1 MRFRRSLDTVVGG
14 TRSKI
19 GENMMAVGGAG
30 LVGNKRKYASG
41 RVPGLDSLSD
51 DHFEHLSRLIEGK
64 IGIRLPP
71 NKRTMVEGRLR
82 KRMKV
87 LGLAT
92 VESYGDL
99 IFEDG
104 ALNEELPHLIDC
116 LTTNK
121 TDFFREPNH
130 FDILRDQIL
139 PGLLKNKRRGSE
151 PVKIWSAA
159 CSIGAEAFTIAM
171 VLDAALRGTRETY
184 SVWGT
189 DICRDVLHQATRAVY
204 PLEMMLPVPD
214 EFHKRYC
221 MRARDQ
227 HRKEVRIVPELRR
240 NVRFQHLNLMD
251 QKYPVDRDMDVIFC
265 RNILI
270 YFSKPIQDSVVSRL
284 ISHLKPGGYLIL
296 GHSESMA
303 GGCHSQVTQVVPTVF
318 CKIASTGEKS
328 ECQPDQKR
336 RYAS

>member
-1 MRFRRSLDTVVGG
+1 MSR
-14 TRSKI
+14 
-19 GENMMAVGGAG
+19 
-30 LVGNKRKYASG
+30 KRPFASG
-41 RVPGLDSLSD
+41 GLPTPDALSD
-51 DHFEHLSRLIEGK
+51 HHFEHLSKLIEAK

-82 KRMKV
+82 KRMKA

-92 VESYGDL
+92 VESYGDM

-116 LTTNK
+116 MTTNK

-130 FDILRDQIL
+130 FNILRDQIL
-139 PGLLKNKRRGSE
+139 PGILNSKRANG

-159 CSIGAEAFTIAM
+159 CSIGAEAFTTAM
-171 VLDAALRGTRETY
+171 VLDAALRGTRTTY
-184 SVWGT
+184 SILGT
-189 DICRDVLHQATRAVY
+189 DICRDVLHQATRAIY
-204 PLEMMLPVPD
+204 PTEMMAPVPD
-214 EFHKRYC
+214 EIQKRYC
-221 MRARDQ
+221 MRARDPA
-227 HRKEVRIVPELRR
+227 RKEVRIVPELRR

-270 YFSKPIQDSVVSRL
+270 YFSKPIQDAVVSRL
-284 ISHLKPGGYLIL
+284 ISHLRPGGYLIL

-303 GGCHSQVTQVVPTVF
+303 GGGHSQVIQVVPTVF
-318 CKIASTGEKS
+318 RKSTSSAEKT
-328 ECQPDQKR
+328 ECEPTQKR